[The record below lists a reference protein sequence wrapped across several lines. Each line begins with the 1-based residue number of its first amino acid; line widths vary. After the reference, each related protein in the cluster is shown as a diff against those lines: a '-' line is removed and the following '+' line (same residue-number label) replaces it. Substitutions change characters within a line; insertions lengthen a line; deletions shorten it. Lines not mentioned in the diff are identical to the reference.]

1 MPFGIDFIE
10 YFDKPLKLD
19 EIKRINHNRL
29 NTFSILTQSE
39 TVPENLEIEYVTS
52 SEKIL
57 NRARQEVQ
65 NRTFSPENVLNLKKL
80 SYDGKLDITTN
91 LTNYASVVAAR
102 KIIEPEFTEEESLS
116 VLNKVA
122 PVGGTCVIF
131 SEENQYALMGR
142 RSNVLVGEKYHGFPG
157 FIVGEESNLYK
168 ELIEEAEE
176 EAGIRNLNDMEVNLV
191 GVSRGRNHGV
201 NPNFNYAISSN
212 VLLDQIW
219 RGVWKSGQHDM
230 ISVIQLD
237 EEPYEVYIKENIYGV
252 KSSANKSKLEVYDK
266 MVDVGMGG
274 MLQVGRFIFGD
285 TWYNNLLGELS
296 ESPYNIKV
304 LEKNFFE

>member
-1 MPFGIDFIE
+1 MTFGIDFIE
-10 YFDKPLKLD
+10 YFDRPLELD

-39 TVPENLEIEYVTS
+39 TVPENLEIEHVTS
-52 SEKIL
+52 SGKIL

-65 NRTFSPENVLNLKKL
+65 NRTFSPENILNLKKL
-80 SYDGKLDITTN
+80 SYDGKLNITTN

-116 VLNKVA
+116 ILNKLA
-122 PVGGTCVIF
+122 PVGGTSIIF
-131 SEENQYALMGR
+131 SEKEQYALMGR
-142 RSNVLVGEKYHGFPG
+142 RSNVLVGGKYHGFPG

-168 ELIEEAEE
+168 ELIKEAEE
-176 EAGIRNLNDMEVNLV
+176 EAGIENLNDMDVNLV
-191 GVSRGRNHGV
+191 GVSRGRSYGV
-201 NPNFNYAISSN
+201 NPNFNYAISN
-212 VLLDQIW
+212 NLPLNQIW
-219 RGVWKSGQHDM
+219 KGVRKSRQHNT

-237 EEPYEVYIKENIYGV
+237 EEPYGAYIKEN
-252 KSSANKSKLEVYDK
+252 DK

-285 TWYNNLLGELS
+285 PWYRNLIGELS
-296 ESPYNIKV
+296 ESPYNVKV